1 MLQSTYGQKVNF
13 SIYVGSEGLLFWC
26 AAGNKAHLSLPHSA
40 TVSES
45 GIFAISEKMGLA
57 NLVESLI
64 SEHALTK
71 LSQNILGSSLNVHS
85 AHGGRDDFAI

>member
-1 MLQSTYGQKVNF
+1 M
-13 SIYVGSEGLLFWC
+13 LFWH
-26 AAGNKAHLSLPHSA
+26 AAGTKGHLSLPHSA
-40 TVSES
+40 MVSES
-45 GIFAISEKMGLA
+45 GIFAISEKTGLA